1 MQIFHSDLL
10 IMIVYQT
17 SWQSTVSYSGA
28 SIITCTFTLMQV
40 WDDAPSRISNFNAGL
55 DSTNV

>member
-10 IMIVYQT
+10 IMIVSQT
-17 SWQSTVSYSGA
+17 SWHSIFYCSSA
-28 SIITCTFTLMQV
+28 SIITCTFTLMQA
-40 WDDAPSRISNFNAGL
+40 WDDIPSRISNFNAGL